1 MSSGLATIH
10 TTFLFLGKLS
20 KISKTCLIP
29 YQRQH
34 ITFTMLTNKLS
45 W

>member
-1 MSSGLATIH
+1 MSSGLATIY
-10 TTFLFLGKLS
+10 TAFFFLDKLS
-20 KISKTCLIP
+20 KICKTCLI

-34 ITFTMLTNKLS
+34 ITFTTLTNQFF